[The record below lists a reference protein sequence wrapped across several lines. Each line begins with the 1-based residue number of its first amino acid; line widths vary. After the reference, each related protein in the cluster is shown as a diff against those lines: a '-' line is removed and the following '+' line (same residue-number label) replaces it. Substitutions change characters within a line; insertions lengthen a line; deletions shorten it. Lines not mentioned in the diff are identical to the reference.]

1 MRLIIIFMLFIVMF
15 SANSFAADKVLDI
28 KEITTDKGIKI
39 WYVEDKSLPIISM
52 SFGFK
57 GAGAVNERA
66 DKQGLVQL
74 LSNTMDEGAG
84 KYNSQEF
91 QKILADNSISLYF
104 SSNRDDFT
112 GNLKTLSKYRDKAFE
127 LLKLA
132 INEPRFDEEAVS
144 RMKQANIARIKSSLS
159 NPEWIAA
166 RIMND
171 VAYNGHPYAQ
181 NSGGTIKTI
190 ENIKIDELKKY
201 TKTYFGKNNLMIAVT
216 GDIGEDELKTRIDDI
231 FGDLDDVKISDK
243 EKISIKSSGEI
254 IFYEMDI
261 GQSVIRIYQNG
272 IDKNHPDYQAAKVMN
287 HILGGGGFGSRL
299 TEEVREKRGL
309 TYGIYSGFIS
319 MDYADLF
326 KISTSTKNES
336 VNEAIAIIKTE
347 INKISENGVSQK
359 ELDDARNYLLGSL
372 PLSLSS
378 TDRISALM
386 LNLQLSG
393 RTADYLDIRKKEIE
407 NLKIEDIKRAAS
419 EILNSNLMNIV
430 IVGKGNDSLNI
441 NQKIENIPNVR
452 TY

>member
-1 MRLIIIFMLFIVMF
+1 MRLIIISMLFVAIF

-28 KEITTDKGIKI
+28 KEITTNKGIKI

-57 GAGAVNERA
+57 GAGSVNESA

-84 KYNSQEF
+84 KYDSQEF
-91 QKILADNSISLYF
+91 QKILADKSISLYF

-132 INEPRFDEEAVS
+132 INEPRFDEEPVS

-159 NPEWIAA
+159 DPEWIAA
-166 RIMND
+166 RILND
-171 VAYNGHPYAQ
+171 VAYKGHSYAQ
-181 NSGGTIKTI
+181 NSGGTVRTI

-201 TKTYFGKNNLMIAVT
+201 AKTYFGKNNLMIAVT

-231 FGDLDDVKISDK
+231 FGNLNNVEIPRK
-243 EKISIKSSGEI
+243 EKISIKSSGKI
-254 IFYEMDI
+254 ISYEMDI
-261 GQSVIRIYQNG
+261 GQSVVRIYQNG
-272 IDKNHPDYQAAKVMN
+272 IDRNHPDYQAAKVMN

-309 TYGIYSGFIS
+309 TYGIYSRFIS

-336 VNEAIAIIKTE
+336 VNEAIAIIKNE

-378 TDRISALM
+378 TDRISNLM

-407 NLKIEDIKRAAS
+407 NLKIEDIKRVAS
-419 EILNSNLMNIV
+419 GILDSNLMNIV
-430 IVGKGNDSLNI
+430 IVGKADESINI
-441 NQKIENIPNVR
+441 DQKIKNIPNAE
-452 TY
+452 